1 MNEMNSLAAR
11 FRYTP
16 GAAIKDYP
24 TRVEL
29 FGKPKEVLRERV
41 RTLGELQQKLYAEH
55 RLSVL
60 LVFQGMDAAGKD
72 STIKHV
78 TSGVNSQ
85 GFQVYNFR
93 QPTYKDIEHN
103 YLWRYW
109 RAVPERGRIGIF
121 NRSHYEEVLVVRVR
135 PEILEARR
143 LIQKNFHERFW
154 RNRFHEIRSLERH
167 LGENGTKVVKF
178 FLNLS
183 KDEQKKRLQRRLEDP
198 EKYWKFD
205 PSDIEERRLWDSYL
219 HAYQDAIAATHTEQ
233 APWYLVPADDKGAMR
248 AVVAAI
254 ITAEL
259 AALDPKFP
267 EPTAEQLAKI
277 NWAREQLAAE
287 ADA

>member
-1 MNEMNSLAAR
+1 MKEMNSLAGR
-11 FRYTP
+11 YRYTP
-16 GAAIKDYP
+16 STAIRDYP
-24 TRVEL
+24 TAVNL
-29 FGKPKEVLRERV
+29 FQRPKEVLREQV
-41 RTLGELQQKLYAEH
+41 RTLGELQQRLYAEH
-55 RLSVL
+55 RYSVL

-85 GFQVYNFR
+85 GFMVYSFR

-109 RAVPERGRIGIF
+109 RAMPERGRIGIF

-143 LIQKNFHERFW
+143 LVQENFDDRFW
-154 RNRFHEIRSLERH
+154 RNRFQEIRALERH
-167 LGENGTKVVKF
+167 LGENGTKVVKL

-205 PSDIEERRLWDSYL
+205 PSDIEERALWDAYL
-219 HAYQDAIAATHTEQ
+219 HAYQDAISATHTEA
-233 APWYLVPADDKGAMR
+233 APWYLVPADDKATMR
-248 AVVAAI
+248 AIVASVI
-254 ITAEL
+254 VSEL
-259 AALDPKFP
+259 TALDPKFP

-287 ADA
+287 KD

>member
-1 MNEMNSLAAR
+1 MKEMTSLAGR
-11 FRYTP
+11 YRYTP
-16 GAAIKDYP
+16 GTAIRDYP
-24 TRVEL
+24 TGVNL
-29 FGKPKEVLRERV
+29 FQRPKEVLREQV
-41 RTLGELQQKLYAEH
+41 RTLGELQQRLYAEH
-55 RLSVL
+55 RYSVL

-85 GFQVYNFR
+85 GFMVYSFR

-109 RAVPERGRIGIF
+109 RAMPERGRIGIF

-143 LIQKNFHERFW
+143 LVQENFDDRFW
-154 RNRFHEIRSLERH
+154 RNRFQEIRALERH
-167 LGENGTKVVKF
+167 LGENGTKVVKL

-205 PSDIEERRLWDSYL
+205 PSDIEERTLWDAYL
-219 HAYQDAIAATHTEQ
+219 HAYQDAISATHTEA
-233 APWYLVPADDKGAMR
+233 APWYLVPADDKATMR
-248 AVVAAI
+248 AIVASVI
-254 ITAEL
+254 VSEL

-287 ADA
+287 KD

>member
-1 MNEMNSLAAR
+1 MNEVTSLAGR
-11 FRYTP
+11 YRYTP
-16 GAAIKDYP
+16 GTAIRDYP
-24 TRVEL
+24 TGVNL
-29 FGKPKEVLRERV
+29 FQRPKEALREQV

-55 RLSVL
+55 RYSML

-72 STIKHV
+72 NTIKHV

-85 GFQVYNFR
+85 GFMVYSFR

-109 RAVPERGRIGIF
+109 RAMPERGRIGIF

-143 LIQKNFHERFW
+143 LVQESFDDRFW
-154 RNRFHEIRSLERH
+154 RNRFQEIRALERH
-167 LGENGTKVVKF
+167 LGENGTKVVKL

-205 PSDIEERRLWDSYL
+205 PSDIEERALWDAYL
-219 HAYQDAIAATHTEQ
+219 HAYQDAISATHTEA
-233 APWYLVPADDKGAMR
+233 APWYLVPADDKATMR
-248 AVVAAI
+248 AIVASVI
-254 ITAEL
+254 VSEL
-259 AALDPKFP
+259 TALDLKFP

-287 ADA
+287 AD

>member
-1 MNEMNSLAAR
+1 MKEMNSLAAR
-11 FRYTP
+11 YRYTP
-16 GAAIKDYP
+16 GAAIEDYP
-24 TRVEL
+24 TSVHL
-29 FGKPKEVLRERV
+29 FERPKEVLRTSV
-41 RTLGELQQKLYAEH
+41 QTVGELQQRLYAEH
-55 RLSVL
+55 RFSVL
-60 LVFQGMDAAGKD
+60 LVFQGMDASGKD

-85 GFQVYNFR
+85 GFMVYNFR

-109 RAVPERGRIGIF
+109 RAMPERGRIGIF

-143 LIQKNFHERFW
+143 LIQEKFDERFW
-154 RNRFHEIRSLERH
+154 RNRFQEIRALERH

-183 KDEQKKRLQRRLEDP
+183 KGEQKKRLQRRLEDP

-205 PSDIEERRLWDSYL
+205 PSDIEERALWSPYQQ
-219 HAYQDAIAATHTEQ
+219 AYQDAIAATHTED
-233 APWYLVPADDKGAMR
+233 APWYLVPADDKGTMR
-248 AVVAAI
+248 AIVASVIA
-254 ITAEL
+254 TEL
-259 AALDPKFP
+259 AALDLKFP

-287 ADA
+287 AD

>member
-1 MNEMNSLAAR
+1 MNEMHSLAAR
-11 FRYTP
+11 YRYTP
-16 GAAIKDYP
+16 GVAIEDYP
-24 TRVEL
+24 TRANL
-29 FGKPKEVLRERV
+29 FQKPKEVLRERV

-55 RLSVL
+55 RYSLL

-85 GFQVYNFR
+85 GFMVYNFR

-143 LIQKNFHERFW
+143 LIQENFDERFW
-154 RNRFHEIRSLERH
+154 RNRFQEIRSLERH

-205 PSDIEERRLWDSYL
+205 PSDIEERRLWSAYL
-219 HAYQDAIAATHTEQ
+219 LAYQDAIAATHTEK
-233 APWYLVPADDKGAMR
+233 APWYLVPADDKGTMR
-248 AVVAAI
+248 AIVATI
-254 ITAEL
+254 IASEL
-259 AALDPKFP
+259 TALDPRFP
-267 EPTAEQLAKI
+267 EPTEEQLAKI

-287 ADA
+287 AD